1 MASDCTD
8 IDIVLRQI
16 NQRLRKLEKS
26 DSEKTEEIGR
36 LNRVINQKDVEIH
49 NLKTE
54 LAVAKERIKELEEA
68 ADDTSS
74 TPGKPEKNS
83 SNSSIPPS
91 QESIASREQRRT
103 KSLRKPSGKPSGGQP
118 GHKGHTLQTIAE
130 PDVIVKHEPVYCK
143 CCGRLLI
150 DIPCQKIRKTQIV
163 DIKVVVE
170 TCEEQYYEKVCEC
183 GCVNNCEAPNC
194 RIKYGDNLRALVTYL
209 NVVQCIPFKRIA
221 ELISDLSGQNI
232 SEGTVQNILKENSG
246 KADSAYEEI
255 RKRLETASVVGADE
269 TGAAVGKHLHWNW
282 IFQNDLLTY
291 VFQSESRGQKAID
304 SKFPKGL
311 PYSTLV
317 TDRHQSYFKMNV
329 KAHQVCLAHL
339 LRNAEY
345 LNELDSNQDW
355 SRRFIQLIE
364 HSINLRRE
372 GNITSRKIKVLKTK
386 MKNLLGESLT
396 HLDNEFEKFKRGI
409 LKVKDYLFTFLSNP
423 SVPYDNNAS
432 ERGVRKIKIKQK
444 VSGCFRTDAACL
456 HFVDESKY
464 DMPSMVPHT
473 SSTSGMLSDLIVNRF
488 QYAITSGREMYR
500 MVNEKMRMSKS
511 TIFNWLRHGAEF
523 LENCQ
528 ETIKQWLLKPGST
541 IYCDESWVDTKV
553 TDANGEVH
561 YKKRYMWVIVN
572 LTTKVCYYL
581 YGSRKKEVIKEFLGD
596 FKGTLMTD
604 AYAAYLYFNKLKD
617 CTMRNK
623 NNNGSTGFLQGILFF
638 WKKLIGVTTCNI
650 VVTLYW

>member
-1 MASDCTD
+1 MDKNAYLCTKNNGKRL
-8 IDIVLRQI
+8 DIVLRQI

-118 GHKGHTLQTIAE
+118 GHKGHTLQTVAE

-170 TCEEQYYEKVCEC
+170 TCEEQYY
-183 GCVNNCEAPNC
+183 
-194 RIKYGDNLRALVTYL
+194 
-209 NVVQCIPFKRIA
+209 QCIPFKRIA

-246 KADSAYEEI
+246 KAE
-255 RKRLETASVVGADE
+255 
-269 TGAAVGKHLHWNW
+269 
-282 IFQNDLLTY
+282 NDLLTY

-329 KAHQVCLAHL
+329 KDHQVCLAHL

-444 VSGCFRTDAACL
+444 VSGCFRTDGGADDFAKL
-456 HFVDESKY
+456 HSIAETAMKNGNSKF
-464 DMPSMVPHT
+464 
-473 SSTSGMLSDLIVNRF
+473 N
-488 QYAITSGREMYR
+488 AI
-500 MVNEKMRMSKS
+500 
-511 TIFNWLRHGAEF
+511 LA
-523 LENCQ
+523 
-528 ETIKQWLLKPGST
+528 
-541 IYCDESWVDTKV
+541 
-553 TDANGEVH
+553 
-561 YKKRYMWVIVN
+561 
-572 LTTKVCYYL
+572 
-581 YGSRKKEVIKEFLGD
+581 
-596 FKGTLMTD
+596 
-604 AYAAYLYFNKLKD
+604 
-617 CTMRNK
+617 
-623 NNNGSTGFLQGILFF
+623 
-638 WKKLIGVTTCNI
+638 
-650 VVTLYW
+650 VVQQ

>member
-8 IDIVLRQI
+8 IDVVLRQI

-54 LAVAKERIKELEEA
+54 LASTKAELAVAKERIKELEGA
-68 ADDTSS
+68 DDDTSS

-91 QESIASREQRRT
+91 QESIASRELRRT

-246 KADSAYEEI
+246 KADCAYEEI

-269 TGAAVGKHLHWNW
+269 TGATVGKHLHWNW

-329 KAHQVCLAHL
+329 KDHQVCLAHL

-345 LNELDSNQDW
+345 LNELDPNQNW
-355 SRRFIQLIE
+355 SRRFIHLIE

-372 GNITSRKIKVLKTK
+372 DNITSRKIKVLKTLLRNAEYLNELDPNQNWSRRFIHLIEHSINLRREDNITSRKIKVLKTK

-423 SVPYDNNAS
+423 SVPYENNAS

-444 VSGCFRTDAACL
+444 VSGCFRTDSGADDFAKL
-456 HFVDESKY
+456 HSIAETAMKNGNSKF
-464 DMPSMVPHT
+464 
-473 SSTSGMLSDLIVNRF
+473 N
-488 QYAITSGREMYR
+488 AI
-500 MVNEKMRMSKS
+500 
-511 TIFNWLRHGAEF
+511 LA
-523 LENCQ
+523 
-528 ETIKQWLLKPGST
+528 
-541 IYCDESWVDTKV
+541 
-553 TDANGEVH
+553 
-561 YKKRYMWVIVN
+561 
-572 LTTKVCYYL
+572 
-581 YGSRKKEVIKEFLGD
+581 
-596 FKGTLMTD
+596 
-604 AYAAYLYFNKLKD
+604 
-617 CTMRNK
+617 
-623 NNNGSTGFLQGILFF
+623 
-638 WKKLIGVTTCNI
+638 
-650 VVTLYW
+650 VVQQ